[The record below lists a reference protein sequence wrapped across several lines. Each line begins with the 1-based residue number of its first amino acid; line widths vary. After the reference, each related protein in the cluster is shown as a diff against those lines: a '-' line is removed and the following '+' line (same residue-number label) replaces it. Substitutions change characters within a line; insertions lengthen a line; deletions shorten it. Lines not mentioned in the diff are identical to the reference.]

1 MSPRYSFD
9 RNPARAVKL
18 GLMRRGID
26 VIDTDDDA
34 TATLSDAFLLACGSA
49 ASGAVHARPRLPR
62 DIRAMERRRRVHHG
76 IVYVH
81 MQRMSI
87 GDLMR
92 ELERL
97 AGHATPD
104 QLINRVVYLP
114 WSAAT

>member
-34 TATLSDAFLLACGSA
+34 TATLSDALLLARGSA

-76 IVYVH
+76 VH

-87 GDLMR
+87 GDLVR

>member
-1 MSPRYSFD
+1 MHSCW
-9 RNPARAVKL
+9 RAAVL
-18 GLMRRGID
+18 HRVLFTHD
-26 VIDTDDDA
+26 PD
-34 TATLSDAFLLACGSA
+34 FLAISA
-49 ASGAVHARPRLPR
+49 QWNAEG
-62 DIRAMERRRRVHHG
+62 RVHHG

-81 MQRMSI
+81 MPRMSI
-87 GDLMR
+87 GDLVR